1 VVVPEGYVYVL
12 GDHRS
17 NSSDSR
23 VFGPVPVENVVGKA
37 WLSYWPADDV
47 GFVPHEPYT
56 DEEAAAASLSPAP

>member
-23 VFGPVPVENVVGKA
+23 VFGAVPVENIVGKA

-47 GFVPHEPYT
+47 GFVPHESYT
-56 DEEAAAASLSPAP
+56 DEEQSAALLPSP